1 MLSSLS
7 YKIAVII
14 LLAGTLTSS
23 AIATYYY
30 QQQNLKISQA
40 SDLNTQAAQLQAHI
54 NDLNSQI
61 TSLNSQMTNL
71 NKQIDSLNSQISQ
84 LQAVNT
90 QLGGNNQQLISQ
102 IQQLQSQAAQLRSES
117 SQLQTQVGDLQ
128 SQLANLTSILK
139 LQTSRTIATQVTI
152 WGSGSPL
159 TSSQAFINLG
169 SITYSGYIRV
179 SWTGAH
185 ASFTAQVFDVNITTP
200 ITTSG
205 IFSIPV
211 SANATA
217 NSWFTNY
224 DCGTT
229 ISGNILCTSLTYTI
243 TYWY

>member
-1 MLSSLS
+1 MATLLS
-7 YKIAVII
+7 YKLTVII
-14 LLAGTLTSS
+14 LLATTVGAS

-30 QQQNLKISQA
+30 GQQNLKISQA
-40 SDLNTQAAQLQAHI
+40 SDLNAQSSQLQSHI

-61 TSLNSQMTNL
+61 ASLNN
-71 NKQIDSLNSQISQ
+71 QINSLNTQISQ
-84 LQAVNT
+84 LQALNT
-90 QLGGNNQQLISQ
+90 QLGGNNAQLVSQ
-102 IQQLQSQAAQLRSES
+102 TQQLQSQITQLQAQVI
-117 SQLQTQVGDLQ
+117 QLQTQVTQ
-128 SQLANLTSILK
+128 IQTQLDHLTSILK
-139 LQTSRTIATQVTI
+139 LQTSRTIATQVSI

-211 SANATA
+211 SSNATA

-229 ISGNILCTSLTYTI
+229 ISGNILCTSLTYSI

>member
-1 MLSSLS
+1 MPTLLV
-7 YKIAVII
+7 YKGIIAV
-14 LLAGTLTSS
+14 LLVGVAGASGV
-23 AIATYYY
+23 AMYFY
-30 QQQNLKISQA
+30 QQQNVKVSQS
-40 SDLNTQAAQLQAHI
+40 SDLNNQVNQLQG
-54 NDLNSQI
+54 QI
-61 TSLNSQMTNL
+61 TALNTQITGL
-71 NKQIDSLNSQISQ
+71 NKQIDMLNSQISQ
-84 LQAVNT
+84 LQALNT
-90 QLGGNNQQLISQ
+90 QLGGSNAQLISQ
-102 IQQLQSQAAQLRSES
+102 TQQLQTQMSELQSQIA
-117 SQLQTQVGDLQ
+117 QLQTQV
-128 SQLANLTSILK
+128 SQLQAQVADLTSILK
-139 LQTSRTIATQVTI
+139 LQTSRTIASQVSI

-179 SWTGAH
+179 TWTGAH

-211 SANATA
+211 SANATS

-229 ISGNILCTSLTYTI
+229 PGGNILCTSVTYSI